1 VSGIWY
7 LVVSILMVVALGL
20 LVERLYRELFV
31 FEGVRLSDR
40 LHTVLYNR
48 WAGTYDAGKRKI
60 QERDPQ
66 ALAVPLVER
75 LERSAVNTPD
85 ALVLDLATGTGRL
98 PAALL
103 GDPRFT
109 GRVVGLD
116 ISAGMLKKA
125 GERLSRFGG
134 RSVLLHQKAEPL
146 PFPDETFDVASS
158 LEAVELLADRDAHFR
173 EFLRVLKPGG
183 ILLLSRNTG
192 VWGRARTIC
201 PPEQFADQLRSAG
214 FERIEI
220 TPWWER
226 FDLVWAVKPGPPL
239 ASCSAALGA
248 RFVAGLQTSLTSP
261 TVKANFKKALSS

>member
-1 VSGIWY
+1 MGGIWY
-7 LVVSILMVVALGL
+7 LVVSILAVVALGL

-40 LHTVLYNR
+40 LHTVLYDW

-66 ALAVPLVER
+66 TLAGPLVER

-103 GDPRFT
+103 GDPRFR
-109 GRVVGLD
+109 GRIVGLD
-116 ISAGMLKKA
+116 ISAGMLAKA
-125 GERLSRFGG
+125 RERLAPFGG

-146 PFPDETFDVASS
+146 PFPDETFDVVSC
-158 LEAVELLADRDAHFR
+158 LESVELLADRDAHFR

-183 ILLLSRNTG
+183 ILLISRNTG
-192 VWGRARTIC
+192 VWGRARSVC
-201 PPEQFADQLRSAG
+201 PPERFAEQLRSAG
-214 FERIEI
+214 FERVEI
-220 TPWWER
+220 GPWWER
-226 FDLVWAVKPGPPL
+226 FDLVWAVRP
-239 ASCSAALGA
+239 
-248 RFVAGLQTSLTSP
+248 V
-261 TVKANFKKALSS
+261 